1 MLTATVMEL
10 IEKQRNCETVDQAF
24 IKKVVDSLMLLG
36 VDEEDP
42 QKESLDVYKLQ
53 FETPYVETTMK
64 YVKTSLEAARL
75 TEMSAFDFVEETGR
89 LFGAEE
95 ERAGLYIRTF
105 DPKEFIK
112 NCTKDLVEDEQIWA
126 EYLKRMESVQ
136 REDLRRIYALAASFP
151 HELEPI
157 REKVEE
163 LYLKLVSASWD
174 RY

>member
-1 MLTATVMEL
+1 MEL
-10 IEKQRNCETVDQAF
+10 IEKQRNGETVDQAL
-24 IKKVVDSLMLLG
+24 IKKVVDSLVLLG

-64 YVKTSLEAARL
+64 YVKTSLEARL
-75 TEMSAFDFVEETGR
+75 TKMSAFDFVEETGR

-105 DPKEFIK
+105 GPKEFIK

-126 EYLKRMESVQ
+126 EYLKRTESVQ

-151 HELEPI
+151 DELEPI
-157 REKVEE
+157 REKIEE
-163 LYLKLVSASWD
+163 LYLKLVSATWD

>member
-1 MLTATVMEL
+1 MEL
-10 IEKQRNCETVDQAF
+10 IEKQRNGETVDQAL
-24 IKKVVDSLMLLG
+24 IKKVIDSLVSLG
-36 VDEEDP
+36 DDEEDP

-53 FETPYVETTMK
+53 FETPYVKTTMK
-64 YVKTSLEAARL
+64 YIKTSLEARL
-75 TEMSAFDFVEETGR
+75 TEMSAYDFVEETRR

-126 EYLKRMESVQ
+126 EYLKRTESVQ